1 MSDENITAPTT
12 SDYSPN
18 PQLNYCGTKARV
30 EFKRSYLNQDKIKY
44 NHEKL
49 VNIYIVYEI
58 NENFNIS
65 SYPTLEKCL
74 FVAVTLTKNTDIDKL
89 NILDTVFDL
98 ISIDFFSLPSGATDR
113 NVIIFGVDMSLSTKI
128 DHKKRYFNY
137 W

>member
-1 MSDENITAPTT
+1 MSDENITTPTT

-30 EFKRSYLNQDKIKY
+30 EFKRSYLKQDKIKY

-89 NILDTVFDL
+89 NILDTGFDL
-98 ISIDFFSLPSGATDR
+98 ISIGFFFIA
-113 NVIIFGVDMSLSTKI
+113 
-128 DHKKRYFNY
+128 
-137 W
+137 